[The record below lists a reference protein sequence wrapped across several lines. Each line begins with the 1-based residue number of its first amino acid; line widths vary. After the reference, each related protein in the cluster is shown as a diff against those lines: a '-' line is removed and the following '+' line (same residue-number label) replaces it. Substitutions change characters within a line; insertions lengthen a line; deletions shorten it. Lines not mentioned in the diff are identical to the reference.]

1 MVLPLL
7 AAGAAW
13 FGVPAVLNVVGFGG
27 GGIVGGSIAALVQVH
42 FFNNENSII
51 ILH

>member
-13 FGVPAVLNVVGFGG
+13 FGVPAVLNVIGFGG
-27 GGIVGGSIAALVQVH
+27 AGIAGGSIAALVQVH
-42 FFNNENSII
+42 FNTIMTIRF
-51 ILH
+51 LLY